1 MQTESNHIKI
11 ALVEDNAVN
20 RNTFQQK
27 VSQHSNLELI
37 FVANDGK
44 ECMSQLKGMPLHLL
58 PRVIFMDIEMPV
70 LNGIET
76 VALAK
81 SIYPEI
87 HFIILTIFDDDEKIF
102 DAIKAGAS
110 GYLLKHETHSSIEE
124 AIINVLE
131 YGGAPMSPAIARKA
145 LSLLNKT
152 PAAPGRERT
161 NAIPQIITE
170 REKEILQHTVSGWDA
185 KQIAAHLNL
194 SVLTVRKHIANIY
207 EKLHVQSKAQIILM
221 AQKNNWY
228 GF

>member
-1 MQTESNHIKI
+1 MQTGSDQIKI

-27 VSQHSNLELI
+27 VSQHSDLDLI
-37 FVANDGK
+37 FVASDGR
-44 ECMSQLKGMPLHLL
+44 ECMSQLKGMPIPLL
-58 PRVIFMDIEMPV
+58 PRVIFMDIEMPG

-76 VALAK
+76 IALAK
-81 SIYPEI
+81 SIYPDI

-110 GYLLKHETHSSIEE
+110 GYLLKHETHAGIEE

-145 LSLLNKT
+145 LSILNKT
-152 PAAPGRERT
+152 QALPGKDKT
-161 NAIPQIITE
+161 GTIPQIITE

-228 GF
+228 RF